1 MKLTIEVNDLERI
14 YLRLAVKKAMSAALC
29 SILDT
34 KADEDMA
41 NGAREVSLTAFRGEF
56 NYYAKILE
64 KLNEAEERAESER

>member
-1 MKLTIEVNDLERI
+1 MKLTIEMNDLERI

-64 KLNEAEERAESER
+64 KLNEAEERAESEC

>member
-1 MKLTIEVNDLERI
+1 MKLTIEMNDLERI

-41 NGAREVSLTAFRGEF
+41 NGAREVSLMAFRGEF

>member
-1 MKLTIEVNDLERI
+1 MKLTIEMNDLERI